1 MTTTP
6 RIGFFDLESDGLL
19 DTVTRLW
26 CGVVKDKGTGVV
38 SAFGPDQTAD
48 LLAHLSSYD
57 VLIGHN
63 IVGYDLPLLKQLY
76 GWAYKGKVVDTL
88 LMSRTQRPNRRTPAG
103 ARSPHSVEAWGI
115 RLGTD
120 KVVNEVW
127 SEYTPLILERCIQD
141 VEITAMIFAALMD
154 EGHGEGWG
162 KAHQLNVKLFAH
174 LAEQEKAGWHVDTAL
189 LDKHIRQLQRW
200 IDMIASAIN
209 PSLPDVMDILEAKK
223 DGDYG
228 HLTKPYL
235 KSGQLSSGARNFID
249 NSFGILDDLSIAGP
263 FSRVVYR
270 RLDIDKPIEIKNYLL
285 SMGWQ
290 PEEWNYNDEGK
301 QTTPK
306 MSKTDAFR
314 GVTGRV
320 GQLIARRVQCKAR
333 MSIMQG
339 WRASVRDDGRIPTPV
354 VGLAATGRLRH
365 KGVVNVPSPDTGAFY
380 ASQMRSVFTATPGWS
395 MVGVYSKGNQARQLA
410 ARMGDEEFTE
420 AAVTGSSDKG
430 TDIHTL
436 NMIKAGTGTRA
447 KAKTFLYAFLFGAG
461 PANIAKQLGVPVSEA
476 KALVAR
482 YLKSMPKLEALLT
495 DLERQWGKRAHQRF
509 NKKRGQMQMADGW
522 VKGLDGR
529 RIVIDSPHKVL
540 NYLLQSD
547 EAIQMS
553 HAYVMVHE
561 EMERRG
567 YVQGADWNMLI
578 FYHDEVQMEG
588 RTAAITEA
596 CADVACWAIA
606 QSGVRL
612 GITCPHE
619 GDAKFGMNWK
629 ECH

>member
-1 MTTTP
+1 
-6 RIGFFDLESDGLL
+6 
-19 DTVTRLW
+19 
-26 CGVVKDKGTGVV
+26 
-38 SAFGPDQTAD
+38 
-48 LLAHLSSYD
+48 
-57 VLIGHN
+57 
-63 IVGYDLPLLKQLY
+63 
-76 GWAYKGKVVDTL
+76 
-88 LMSRTQRPNRRTPAG
+88 
-103 ARSPHSVEAWGI
+103 
-115 RLGTD
+115 
-120 KVVNEVW
+120 
-127 SEYTPLILERCIQD
+127 
-141 VEITAMIFAALMD
+141 
-154 EGHGEGWG
+154 
-162 KAHQLNVKLFAH
+162 
-174 LAEQEKAGWHVDTAL
+174 
-189 LDKHIRQLQRW
+189 
-200 IDMIASAIN
+200 
-209 PSLPDVMDILEAKK
+209 MDILEVKK
-223 DGDYG
+223 DGAYG
-228 HLTKPYL
+228 YLTKPYL
-235 KSGQLSSGARNFID
+235 KSGQLSTGARNVID
-249 NSFGILDDLSIAGP
+249 NSCGLLDHLSIAGP

-270 RLDIDKPIEIKNYLL
+270 RIDIDKPIEIKNYLI

-290 PEEWNYNDEGK
+290 PEEWNYNDKGE

-333 MSIMQG
+333 LSIMQG
-339 WRASVRDDGRIPTPV
+339 WRSSVRADGRIPTPV

-380 ASQMRSVFTATPGWS
+380 ASQMRSVFTATPGWM
-395 MVGVYSKGNQARQLA
+395 MVGVDSKGNQARQLA

-461 PANIAKQLGVPVSEA
+461 PANIAKQLGAPVSEA

-495 DLERQWGKRAHQRF
+495 DLERQWGKRA
-509 NKKRGQMQMADGW
+509 KTGWDSKRHTTSLRDGW

-553 HAYVMVHE
+553 HAYVMIHE
-561 EMERRG
+561 EMERLG
-567 YVQGADWNMLI
+567 YVIGEDWNMLI
-578 FYHDEVQMEG
+578 FYHDEVQMEA
-588 RTAAITEA
+588 RTLEVVQA

-606 QSGVRL
+606 QSGVNL

-619 GDAKFGMNWK
+619 GDAKFGMNWR

>member
-6 RIGFFDLESDGLL
+6 LIAFFDLESDGLL

-26 CGVVKDKGTGVV
+26 CGVVKDKGTGEVR
-38 SAFGPDQTAD
+38 AFGPDQATD
-48 LLAHLSSYD
+48 LLEHLSNYD

-63 IVGYDLPLLKQLY
+63 IVGYDFPLLEQLF
-76 GWAYKGKVVDTL
+76 GWTYEGKVVDTL
-88 LMSRTQRPNRRTPAG
+88 LMSRTQRPNRRVPAG
-103 ARSPHSVEAWGI
+103 ARSAHSVEAWGI

-120 KVVNEVW
+120 KVANDVW

-141 VEITAMIFAALMD
+141 VEITAMIFTALMD

-174 LAEQEKAGWHVDTAL
+174 LAEQEKAGWHVDTSL
-189 LDKHIRQLQRW
+189 LDKNIRQLKRW

-209 PSLPDVMDILEAKK
+209 PSLPEVMDILEVKK
-223 DGDYG
+223 DGEYG
-228 HLTKPYL
+228 YLKKPYL
-235 KSGQLSSGARNFID
+235 KSGQLSAGARHVID
-249 NSFGILDDLSIAGP
+249 NSCGLLDHLSIAGP

-301 QTTPK
+301 QTSPK
-306 MSKTDAFR
+306 MSKTDAFV

-333 MSIMQG
+333 LSIMQG
-339 WRASVRDDGRIPTPV
+339 WRSSVRDDGRIPTPV

-380 ASQMRSVFTATPGWS
+380 ASQMRSVFTATPGWM
-395 MVGVYSKGNQARQLA
+395 MVGVDSKGNQARQLA

-420 AAVTGSSDKG
+420 AAVSGSSDKG

-447 KAKTFLYAFLFGAG
+447 KAKTFLYAFLFGSG
-461 PANIAKQLGVPVSEA
+461 TANIAKLLGVSTAEA
-476 KALVAR
+476 KAITAR
-482 YLKSMPKLEALLT
+482 YRRNMPRLDELLISLEKA
-495 DLERQWGKRAHQRF
+495 WGKRA
-509 NKKRGQMQMADGW
+509 KTGWDSKRHTTSLRDGW

-540 NYLLQSD
+540 NFMLQSD
-547 EAIQMS
+547 EAIQMG
-553 HAYVMVHE
+553 HAYVMIHE
-561 EMERRG
+561 EMERLG
-567 YVQGADWNMLI
+567 YKKGTDWRMLI
-578 FYHDEVQMEG
+578 WYHDEFQLEG
-588 RTAAITEA
+588 RTPEITKA
-596 CADVACWAIA
+596 CGEVACWAIA
-606 QSGVRL
+606 KSGVNL
-612 GITCPHE
+612 GIACQHE
-619 GDAKFGMNWK
+619 GEAKYGMNWK